1 MAKKLPKFDDYLTV
15 TSNWGD
21 GYAILRKDLIIGINS
36 NDDASYTI
44 YLEGSEPVRI
54 WDHNPDDAIA
64 AIISE
69 LDWT

>member
-44 YLEGSEPVRI
+44 YLEGSESVRI